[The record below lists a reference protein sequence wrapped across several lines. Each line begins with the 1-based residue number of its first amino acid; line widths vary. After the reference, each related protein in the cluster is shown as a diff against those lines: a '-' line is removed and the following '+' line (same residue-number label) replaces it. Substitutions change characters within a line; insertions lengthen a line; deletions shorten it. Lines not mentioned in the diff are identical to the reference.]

1 MPKLSAISF
10 QFSVEFLHA
19 RWLYPH
25 MQISQPPSPSIAA
38 TRPRL
43 TAAICTYERYKIL
56 PEAIE
61 ALLAQTLPPGELE
74 ILIIDNSPNPTTAR
88 LFASRYDCHR
98 HLSYILAPH
107 PGLSAARNQ
116 AVKLARAPI
125 IAFLDDDSIAAPNWA
140 AAILDGFATM
150 PRAGAIGG
158 PARPLWRGTRPAWL
172 NDDLLGHLSIIDHG
186 PTPKILPAGQTIVGC
201 NMAFDKAVLEQIG
214 GFAPHLG
221 RNGPELSLLSNGE
234 PGVLEAV
241 RTAGHEI
248 GYTPHAVVD
257 HCIDATRLT
266 QSWFRRRAAWQAVS
280 DYLLDPYTTT
290 AHAPAA
296 ARYLHLV
303 ETSGTRP
310 ASVGFFT
317 EAPTGD
323 AFASEL
329 LLIRELTIATLHG
342 GATARPTP
350 RTLTTQL
357 PARLWLTLRT
367 RLRRNPQTV
376 AIVRRLRRGVGSL
389 SKQGQG
395 GFAPLD
401 PPPRARPWNP

>member
-1 MPKLSAISF
+1 MSIFP
-10 QFSVEFLHA
+10 
-19 RWLYPH
+19 
-25 MQISQPPSPSIAA
+25 PPSLAP
-38 TRPRL
+38 PQRL
-43 TAAICTYERYKIL
+43 TAIICTYERYKIL
-56 PEAIE
+56 PDAIA
-61 ALLAQTLPPGELE
+61 ALLAQTLPPGDLE
-74 ILIIDNSPNPTTAR
+74 ILIIDNSPNQATAR
-88 LFASRYDCHR
+88 LFASRYESQP
-98 HLSYILAPH
+98 HLSYILAPR

-116 AVKLARAPI
+116 AMKQARAPK

-140 AAILDGFATM
+140 AAILDAFAAL
-150 PRAGAIGG
+150 PSAGAIGG
-158 PARPLWRGTRPAWL
+158 PARPLWRGARPAWL
-172 NDDLLGHLSIIDHG
+172 SEDLLGHLSIIDHG
-186 PTPKILPAGQTIVGC
+186 PTTKILPAGQTIVGC
-201 NMAFDKAVLEQIG
+201 NMAFDKSVLEQIG

-241 RTAGHEI
+241 RAAGHGI

-257 HCIDATRLT
+257 HCIDPARLT

-280 DYLLDPYTTT
+280 DYLLDPYATT

-310 ASVGFFT
+310 ASIGFFA

-323 AFASEL
+323 AFAAEL

-342 GATARPTP
+342 GAAARPTP
-350 RTLTTQL
+350 RSLPTQL
-357 PARLWLTLRT
+357 PARIWLILRT

-376 AIVRRLRRGVGSL
+376 ATVRRLRRLAGELGFN
-389 SKQGQG
+389 KQS
-395 GFAPLD
+395 PLALLIKSA
-401 PPPRARPWNP
+401 PPPAAMAIAVYRRRPVRANSGVWRGG

>member
-1 MPKLSAISF
+1 
-10 QFSVEFLHA
+10 
-19 RWLYPH
+19 
-25 MQISQPPSPSIAA
+25 MQVSQPPYPAA
-38 TRPRL
+38 PPRL
-43 TAAICTYERYKIL
+43 TAVICTYERYKIL
-56 PEAIE
+56 PDAIE
-61 ALLAQTLPPGELE
+61 ALLTQALPAGEIE
-74 ILIIDNSPNPTTAR
+74 ILIIDNSPNPTTAK
-88 LFASRYDCHR
+88 LFASRYEYQP
-98 HLSYILAPH
+98 HLSYILAPR

-116 AVKLARAPI
+116 ALSLARAQK
-125 IAFLDDDSIAAPNWA
+125 IAFLDDDSIAAPDWA
-140 AAILDGFATM
+140 AAILDAFAAM

-172 NDDLLGHLSIIDHG
+172 NDDLLGHLSIIEHG
-186 PTPKILPAGQTIVGC
+186 PAPKILPAGQTIVGC
-201 NMAFDKAVLEQIG
+201 NMAFDKAVLEKIG

-248 GYTPHAVVD
+248 GYTPHAIVD
-257 HCIDATRLT
+257 HCIDPTRLT

-310 ASVGFFT
+310 ASVGFFA

-342 GATARPTP
+342 GATARPTR
-350 RTLTTQL
+350 RTLRSQL

-376 AIVRRLRRGVGSL
+376 AIVRRLRLVVGIF
-389 SKQGQG
+389 KQARPR
-395 GFAPLD
+395 GFAPSCEARLRRDD